1 MNFQNNYPIFKD
13 IKTVSM
19 SFYIFHFDPFK
30 PVLQNAVHK
39 ADDFLSCRL
48 QGHLKFKN
56 FTHEFFQTHY
66 PPLMCFNR

>member
-1 MNFQNNYPIFKD
+1 MNFQKYYPIFKD

-39 ADDFLSCRL
+39 ADDFL
-48 QGHLKFKN
+48 QAGYKG
-56 FTHEFFQTHY
+56 T
-66 PPLMCFNR
+66 